1 MINLT
6 KFFITEDISV
16 KQVAF
21 SKFTF
26 FQYVMLIS
34 NYLSIHNIQTQDKEE
49 LINLVCS
56 GLWWWSATPASSVSS
71 ASSTWRGGTSPP
83 TGTPTTSTRSWSPA
97 GRRWRVSP
105 WQRAPR
111 TPAMLIMVLT
121 SPGVHGRFTSRIGAA
136 GVIASKK
143 IHQSTASRGSRED

>member
-1 MINLT
+1 MMNNLS
-6 KFFITEDISV
+6 KLFITEDVSV

-56 GLWWWSATPASSVSS
+56 GL
-71 ASSTWRGGTSPP
+71 
-83 TGTPTTSTRSWSPA
+83 
-97 GRRWRVSP
+97 
-105 WQRAPR
+105 
-111 TPAMLIMVLT
+111 
-121 SPGVHGRFTSRIGAA
+121 
-136 GVIASKK
+136 
-143 IHQSTASRGSRED
+143 